1 MPKFAY
7 INNSFVNFKNAN
19 VEIKFWREKDNK
31 FISKKLII
39 NDNGSYWF
47 ELNKEKKVKNF
58 LKNKS
63 GWITI
68 AHAIRSM
75 TPAAAPRVNSTLSL
89 CLPTASESCAPRRSR
104 VRCSR
109 SRRRGKPIAEIT
121 IRKYAY

>member
-1 MPKFAY
+1 MTNFSTLRK
-7 INNSFVNFKNAN
+7 NFKNAN

-58 LKNKS
+58 LKSKSS

-68 AHAIRSM
+68 TGDSPFLSGFTVEDSKTG
-75 TPAAAPRVNSTLSL
+75 TP
-89 CLPTASESCAPRRSR
+89 
-104 VRCSR
+104 CS
-109 SRRRGKPIAEIT
+109 IMFLI
-121 IRKYAY
+121 